1 MNLTEMIKALCSV
14 AAPSGFEDPA
24 RDLARELLAPCV
36 DEIRFDSMGNL
47 IAVKKCG
54 KPGAKRLMLDA
65 HMDEVGLIVTG
76 IEKGFLRFATLGG
89 IDPRMLPARE
99 VRILTKEPIFGVI
112 DTMPPHVLS
121 PEEMDKAI
129 EIDKLYIDVGMSQEE
144 AAARIPLGTAAAF
157 AGSCETVGDSLLCG
171 KALDDR
177 ACVAIIIETMKK
189 LKNRDLNLDIYC
201 LISTQEELGTRGA
214 VTGTY
219 SIQPDYAIAVDVTHA
234 HTPDAKKEK
243 TLPMGKGAAIGVGPN
258 MNRSVTEMLIETAKD
273 RGIPYQLE
281 VLPGSSGTNGWVIQI
296 SRSGVPT
303 GLVSLPVK
311 YMHSPVEMMDLED
324 AEAIVSLLTEFALRL
339 GEEQSYA

>member
-1 MNLTEMIKALCSV
+1 MNLTEMIKALCSL
-14 AAPSGFEDPA
+14 AAPSGFEDQA
-24 RDLARELLAPCV
+24 RKLVRELLEPYV
-36 DEIRFDSMGNL
+36 DEMREDPMGNL

-54 KPGAKRLMLDA
+54 KPDAKRLMLDA

-99 VRILTKEPIFGVI
+99 VRSLTEEPVVGVI
-112 DTMPPHVLS
+112 DTMPPHALA

-129 EIDKLYIDVGMSQEE
+129 ETDNLFIDVGMSQEQ
-144 AAARIPLGTAAAF
+144 AAARIPLGTAAVF
-157 AGSCETVGDSLLCG
+157 AGGCETLGSSMLCG

-177 ACVAIIIETMKK
+177 ACVAIIIKTMEN
-189 LKNRDLNLDIYC
+189 LKDRDLNLDLYC
-201 LISTQEELGTRGA
+201 LISTQEEVGTRGA
-214 VTGTY
+214 ITGTY
-219 SIQPDYAIAVDVTHA
+219 SIRPDYAIAVDVTHA

-258 MNRSVTEMLIETAKD
+258 MNRFVTELLIETAKD
-273 RGIPYQLE
+273 KSIPYQVE
-281 VLPGSSGTNGWVIQI
+281 VLPSSSGTDGWVIQI

-311 YMHSPVEMMDLED
+311 YMHSPVEMMNVDD
-324 AEAIVSLLTEFALRL
+324 AEAIVRLLTEFTLRL
-339 GEEQSYA
+339 GEERSYA